1 MSNTRLPSKAN
12 KAAVLAATKVLPT
25 SAVGPTKASFKALLL
40 FAGSAK
46 VARKARILSKAGFEE
61 CLSVSSVLTDRRRKQ
76 AHQLRCSLASGTPVV
91 FNWVKSCKAQ
101 SEEHTSELQSRGH
114 LVCRLLLEKKNY

>member
-61 CLSVSSVLTDRRRKQ
+61 CLSVSSVLIDRRRKQ

-91 FNWVKSCKAQ
+91 FNWR

-114 LVCRLLLEKKNY
+114 LVCRHLLEQKNKHI